1 VNIIKILP
9 SIIVDQIAAGE
20 VVEGPFSVIKELIEN
35 SIDAESTSIS
45 VAIDDGGIEKIHIT
59 DNGHGM
65 TSDDLRNAFK
75 RHATSKIININD
87 LDDITTLGFRGEALP
102 SIASVAQVKA
112 FSVYKESKKEGL
124 EIIIHGGELLKERS
138 KAGNQGTSIQVLN
151 LFYNIPA
158 RKKFLKTV
166 NTEKRKII
174 KLIKEYAIGN
184 PRISFELYSDG
195 KEVFRLRVADL
206 KSRIRDIYGA
216 GIFDN
221 ILDIQTT
228 KDSYEIHGFVGN
240 LNTIK
245 KSKGNQYIY
254 INNRSVN
261 SRLLSSAA
269 FSAYDSLIRRG
280 EFPFFAIFINMPNEL
295 VDVNVHPAK
304 HEVRFSNEWQL
315 YHLIKSSFADT
326 LTDTLNVIPSMYKE
340 STSIQDP
347 AYTKNITL
355 PFPNSNPVETIH
367 DAMQNTSVSRATKR
381 LDKIHNMDTTRV
393 VDKTIWQIH
402 NKYLIT
408 EINSGIIII
417 DQHVAHERVL
427 YEQAKAAID
436 GKGLPSQALLFP
448 ETVKF
453 EHEEYLSLPDI
464 LPYLIKIGFDIR
476 EFGENTIIIE
486 GIPSDMQVGK
496 ETIVIREIIE
506 KYNETREINS
516 SFIEYMTST
525 YACKASVK
533 AGDSLSANERRF
545 LMDKLFAT
553 EHPYFCPHG
562 RPIIINLSIDEL
574 DKRFERK

>member
-1 VNIIKILP
+1 MNIVKTLP

-20 VVEGPFSVIKELIEN
+20 VVEGPFSVVKELIEN

-45 VAIDDGGIEKIHIT
+45 IAIDDGGIEKIHIT

-75 RHATSKIININD
+75 RHATSKIINIDD
-87 LDDITTLGFRGEALP
+87 LNNISTLGFRGEALP

-124 EIIIHGGELLKERS
+124 EIIIHGGELLKERN
-138 KAGNQGTSIQVLN
+138 KAGNQGTSIEILN

-174 KLIKEYAIGN
+174 KLIKEYSIGN
-184 PRISFELYSDG
+184 PGISFELHSDG
-195 KEVFRLRVADL
+195 KEVLKLKGTDL
-206 KSRIRDIYGA
+206 KSRIRDIYGSR
-216 GIFDN
+216 ISEN
-221 ILDIQTT
+221 ILNIQNA
-228 KDSYEIHGFVGN
+228 KDSYEIHGFIGN

-245 KSKGNQYIY
+245 KNKGNQYIY
-254 INNRSVN
+254 INNRSIN

-269 FSAYDSLIRRG
+269 FSAYDSLIKRG
-280 EFPFFAIFINMPNEL
+280 EFPFFSIFINMPNEL

-304 HEVRFSNEWQL
+304 YEVRFSNEWQL
-315 YHLIKSSFADT
+315 YHLIKSSFANT
-326 LTDTLNVIPSMYKE
+326 LKDILNVIPSMYKE
-340 STSIQDP
+340 SKSIQNP
-347 AYTKNITL
+347 NYTENITL
-355 PFPNSNPVETIH
+355 PFPNTNSSSIH
-367 DAMQNTSVSRATKR
+367 GMVQNTDIYRATER
-381 LDKIHNMDTTRV
+381 LDKIHDMDTTKV

-427 YEQAKAAID
+427 YEQAKSAID

-448 ETVKF
+448 ETMKF
-453 EHEEYLSLPDI
+453 EHEEYLSFPDI

-476 EFGENTIIIE
+476 EFGENMIIIE

-496 ETIVIREIIE
+496 ETVVIREIIE

-533 AGDSLSANERRF
+533 AGDLLSINERRF
-545 LMDKLFAT
+545 LVDKLFST